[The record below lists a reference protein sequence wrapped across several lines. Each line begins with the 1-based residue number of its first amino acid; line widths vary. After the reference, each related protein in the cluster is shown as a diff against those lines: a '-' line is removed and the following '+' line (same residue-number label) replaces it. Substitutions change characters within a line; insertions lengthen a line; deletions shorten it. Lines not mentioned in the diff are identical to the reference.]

1 MLNRIRRAA
10 SLTRARYFR
19 KGRHRRP
26 LTPYRPSAALAS
38 PASTGEPAA
47 TLGQALDIVNRRHS
61 LPGEGV
67 ALVRPY
73 VLAWERRVRTRSVVV
88 APRLP
93 PEAWSALVEVHG

>member
-10 SLTRARYFR
+10 SLTRERYFP

-26 LTPYRPSAALAS
+26 LTPSRPLAAPTSAMPDDTSTVALGHAS
-38 PASTGEPAA
+38 AGAVHRRPLRGE
-47 TLGQALDIVNRRHS
+47 D
-61 LPGEGV
+61 V

-73 VLAWERRVRTRSVVV
+73 LLAWEARARTRAVVV

-93 PEAWSALVEVHG
+93 ADTWSALAVVR

>member
-10 SLTRARYFR
+10 SLTRERYFP

-26 LTPYRPSAALAS
+26 LTPSRPLA
-38 PASTGEPAA
+38 PPTPAA
-47 TLGQALDIVNRRHS
+47 SADAATVFLGQASAGAVHRRP
-61 LPGEGV
+61 LRGEDV

-73 VLAWERRVRTRSVVV
+73 LVAWEARVRTRAVVV

-93 PEAWSALVEVHG
+93 ADAWSTLAGVR

>member
-10 SLTRARYFR
+10 SLTRERYFP

-26 LTPYRPSAALAS
+26 LTPSRPLAAPTSAASAD
-38 PASTGEPAA
+38 ASTVLLGRASAGAVHRRPLRGE
-47 TLGQALDIVNRRHS
+47 D
-61 LPGEGV
+61 V

-73 VLAWERRVRTRSVVV
+73 LVAWEARVRTRALVV

-93 PEAWSALVEVHG
+93 ADAWSALAGAR

>member
-1 MLNRIRRAA
+1 VFNRIRRAA
-10 SLTRARYFR
+10 SLTRARYFP

-26 LTPYRPSAALAS
+26 LTAYRLPTV
-38 PASTGEPAA
+38 PASAGEPTA
-47 TLGQALDIVNRRHS
+47 TPGQVLDGVSRRHS
-61 LPGEGV
+61 LPGEDV

-93 PEAWSALVEVHG
+93 AEAWSALVGVR

>member
-10 SLTRARYFR
+10 SLTRERYFP

-26 LTPYRPSAALAS
+26 LTPSRPLAVPASAAPADAS
-38 PASTGEPAA
+38 TVSLGPASAGAVHRRLLRGE
-47 TLGQALDIVNRRHS
+47 D
-61 LPGEGV
+61 V

-73 VLAWERRVRTRSVVV
+73 LVAWEAGVRTRAVVV

-93 PEAWSALVEVHG
+93 ADAWSALAGVR

>member
-10 SLTRARYFR
+10 SLTRERYFP

-26 LTPYRPSAALAS
+26 LTPSRPLAAPTSAA
-38 PASTGEPAA
+38 PDDASTVP
-47 TLGQALDIVNRRHS
+47 LGQASAGAVHRRP
-61 LPGEGV
+61 LRGEDV

-73 VLAWERRVRTRSVVV
+73 LVAWEARVRTRAVVV

-93 PEAWSALVEVHG
+93 ADAWSALAGVR

>member
-10 SLTRARYFR
+10 SLTRERYFP

-26 LTPYRPSAALAS
+26 LPPSRPLGAPNPAAPAD
-38 PASTGEPAA
+38 ASTVA
-47 TLGQALDIVNRRHS
+47 LGQASAGSVHLRPLR
-61 LPGEGV
+61 GEDV

-73 VLAWERRVRTRSVVV
+73 VLAWEARVRMRAVAV

-93 PEAWSALVEVHG
+93 ADAWSALAEVC

>member
-10 SLTRARYFR
+10 SLTRERHFP

-26 LTPYRPSAALAS
+26 LPPSRPLAAPTS
-38 PASTGEPAA
+38 TVPADVSTVV
-47 TLGQALDIVNRRHS
+47 LGQASVGAVHRRP
-61 LPGEGV
+61 LRGEDV

-73 VLAWERRVRTRSVVV
+73 LVAWEARVRTRAVDV

-93 PEAWSALVEVHG
+93 ADAWSALAGVH

>member
-10 SLTRARYFR
+10 SLTRARHSA

-26 LTPYRPSAALAS
+26 L
-38 PASTGEPAA
+38 PAVQAPAA
-47 TLGQALDIVNRRHS
+47 FFTAPAEALTAI
-61 LPGEGV
+61 EGRSSSDGDRCHPLAAEDV

-73 VLAWERRVRTRSVVV
+73 VLTWEKRARTRTVVV

-93 PEAWSALVEVHG
+93 IHAWPALAGVH

>member
-10 SLTRARYFR
+10 LLTRERYFP

-26 LTPYRPSAALAS
+26 LTPSRPLAARTSAAPDDALTILLD
-38 PASTGEPAA
+38 PASAGAVHRRPLRGE
-47 TLGQALDIVNRRHS
+47 D
-61 LPGEGV
+61 V

-73 VLAWERRVRTRSVVV
+73 LVAWEARVRTRAVVV

-93 PEAWSALVEVHG
+93 ADAWSALAGVR

>member
-10 SLTRARYFR
+10 ALTRERYFP

-26 LTPYRPSAALAS
+26 LTPSRPLAAPTPAA
-38 PASTGEPAA
+38 PADASTVPLGRAPAGATHRRPLRGE
-47 TLGQALDIVNRRHS
+47 D
-61 LPGEGV
+61 V

-73 VLAWERRVRTRSVVV
+73 LVAWEARARTRAVLV

-93 PEAWSALVEVHG
+93 ADAWSTLAGVR